1 MICQKSANRAAIVL
15 LGGALI
21 LSLAFIA
28 ACEKSESQSA
38 TPTAGAT
45 YANANCPMMG
55 RKIDPSAV
63 TGNLVREFEG
73 QKVAFCC
80 GKCPGKWDKL
90 TNDEKTQ
97 KLAASIVKPA
107 E

>member
-1 MICQKSANRAAIVL
+1 MLANRAAVLL

-28 ACEKSESQSA
+28 ACEKSEPQSA
-38 TPTAGAT
+38 TSTAAAT

-55 RKIDPSAV
+55 SKIDATAV
-63 TGNLVREFEG
+63 TSNLVREFEG

-80 GKCPGKWDKL
+80 GGCPGKWDKL
-90 TNDEKTQ
+90 PDDEKTQ
-97 KLAASIVKPA
+97 KLAASIAKPA